1 MFEPVHEKN
10 LEKASYNKDFLHI
23 FEQLSKE
30 LQSLT
35 SQMDNLLMIED
46 QLLSMLNEEV
56 EAKKTKVIE
65 LTSAVEE
72 QETKC
77 LQLTR
82 ILNANIRE

>member
-1 MFEPVHEKN
+1 
-10 LEKASYNKDFLHI
+10 
-23 FEQLSKE
+23 
-30 LQSLT
+30 
-35 SQMDNLLMIED
+35 
-46 QLLSMLNEEV
+46 MLNEEV